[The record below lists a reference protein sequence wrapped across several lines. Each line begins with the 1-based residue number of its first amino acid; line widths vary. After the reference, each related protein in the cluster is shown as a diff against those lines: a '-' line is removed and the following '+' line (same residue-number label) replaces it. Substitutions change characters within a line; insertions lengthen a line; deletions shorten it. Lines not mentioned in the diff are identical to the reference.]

1 MQLKR
6 SSVESSLGGR
16 IENIVYNELVSRG
29 YDVYVGKTV
38 NGEIDFIV
46 DNFGD
51 RSYIQVTERLA
62 SPEVID
68 REFGAYKNINDNYP
82 KYVISTDFIDYSRD
96 GIKHINLVD
105 FLMNEDTLKEQSV

>member
-1 MQLKR
+1 MQLKK
-6 SSVESSLGGR
+6 SNVENFSGGR

-29 YDVYVGKTV
+29 YEVYVGKTI

-68 REFGAYKNINDNYP
+68 REFGAYKNVNDNYP
-82 KYVISTDFIDYSRD
+82 KYVISNDFIDYSRD
-96 GIKHINLVD
+96 GVKHINLID
-105 FLMNEDTLKEQSV
+105 FLMNEDILK